1 MIVRINDEGCE
12 LIEHG
17 IDEILQC
24 EGLLES
30 LESVYVQY
38 GKNREYHCEF
48 PFSGNLEVN
57 FTDDG
62 ATAITI
68 ILNNGEL
75 FDPANCGEEL
85 HVLFYDTTYSTEEL
99 SIIAANIALVVLI
112 SRGFF
117 RDTLYVLYS
126 NDEGFRGIYTNMF
139 YNIMNPI
146 MLEVCDIEN

>member
-1 MIVRINDEGCE
+1 MIVHIDNEGCE
-12 LIEHG
+12 CIEHG
-17 IDEILQC
+17 IEEILQC
-24 EGLLES
+24 ENILES
-30 LESVYVQY
+30 IDSVYLQY
-38 GKNREYHCEF
+38 NRNREYHCEF

-62 ATAITI
+62 ATDITI
-68 ILNNGEL
+68 LLNNGEI

-85 HVLFYDTTYSTEEL
+85 HVLIYDAAYSTEEL

-126 NDEGFRGIYTNMF
+126 TEGGFSGIYTNMF